1 MKHLYLIAPSW
12 PISLEKVNLIKAY
25 LESLGR
31 KVTLPVDLFGED
43 LLCANTDAERFS
55 HLKEALTSDAD
66 EIMAIIGGYGLTR
79 LMPELLSLPKP
90 TKAKVM
96 YGFSDITAL
105 HIFLNQ
111 FWNWFTVHGPC
122 GVGFIKEKVDKVSVA
137 RTLRIMNEGL
147 SAYELPELIPLN
159 TVATS
164 YTDILGKVVGG
175 NLCLVQTSLGT
186 PWQLN
191 TTDKIFFLEDV
202 SERGYRIDR
211 MLNHLDQA
219 GLFQGVKAVLFGEF
233 TKGEDPSGL
242 NLVGDVLQEFAKAA
256 IFPVFQLQGCG
267 HGLQNYP
274 IPLNFTVNLKVRRQE
289 KISTY
294 ILGSS

>member
-12 PISLEKVNLIKAY
+12 SVPVEKVNLTKAY

-31 KVTLPVDLFGED
+31 KVTLSADLFGED
-43 LLCANTDAERFS
+43 LLCANTDALRFS

-79 LMPELLSLPKP
+79 LMPALLSLPKP
-90 TKAKVM
+90 DKAKVM

-111 FWNWFTVHGPC
+111 FWNWPTVHGPC
-122 GVGFIKEKVDKVSVA
+122 GVGLINEKANKVSIS

-159 TVATS
+159 SAATRF
-164 YTDILGKVVGG
+164 TDILGEVVGG

-191 TTDKIFFLEDV
+191 TTDKILFLEDV

-211 MLNHLDQA
+211 MLNHLEQA
-219 GLFQGVKAVLFGEF
+219 GLFQRVKAVLFGEF
-233 TKGEDPSGL
+233 TKGEEPSGL
-242 NLVGDVLQEFAKAA
+242 NLVGDVLQEFAKNVS
-256 IFPVFQLQGCG
+256 FPIFQLPGCG
-267 HGLQNYP
+267 HGHQNYP
-274 IPLNFTVNLKVRRQE
+274 IPFNFAVNLKVRRQE
-289 KISTY
+289 KNSTY
-294 ILGSS
+294 TLGSS

>member
-1 MKHLYLIAPSW
+1 MKQLYLIAPSW
-12 PISLEKVNLIKAY
+12 SIPIEKVNLTKLY

-31 KVTLPVDLFGED
+31 KVIFPADLFGEH
-43 LLCANTDAERFS
+43 LLCANTDAVRFS

-79 LMPELLSLPKP
+79 LMPALLSLPKP
-90 TKAKVM
+90 DKAKVM

-111 FWNWFTVHGPC
+111 FWNWPTVHSPC
-122 GVGFIKEKVDKVSVA
+122 GVGLINEKADKVSIA
-137 RTLRIMNEGL
+137 RTVRIMNEGL

-159 TVATS
+159 LVATS
-164 YTDILGKVVGG
+164 ITDVLGEVVGG
-175 NLCLVQTSLGT
+175 NLCLIQTSLGT

-191 TTDKIFFLEDV
+191 TRGKILFLEDV

-211 MLNHLDQA
+211 MLNHLEQA
-219 GLFQGVKAVLFGEF
+219 GLFQGIKAVLFGEF
-233 TKGEDPSGL
+233 TKGDEPNGL
-242 NLVGDVLQEFAKAA
+242 NLVGDVLQAFAKAMS
-256 IFPVFQLQGCG
+256 FPIFQLSGCG

-274 IPLNFTVNLKVRRQE
+274 IPFNFTINLKVRRQE
-289 KISTY
+289 NNSIYT
-294 ILGSS
+294 LGSS